1 MAKKYCLEY
10 GVLEPQEALKLLK
23 EIGKA
28 KKWSHFEYFFDFFS
42 TWNAANLPI
51 WRGFLYFANDLI
63 PLFQFWY

>member
-28 KKWSHFEYFFDFFS
+28 KKWSH
-42 TWNAANLPI
+42 
-51 WRGFLYFANDLI
+51 
-63 PLFQFWY
+63 